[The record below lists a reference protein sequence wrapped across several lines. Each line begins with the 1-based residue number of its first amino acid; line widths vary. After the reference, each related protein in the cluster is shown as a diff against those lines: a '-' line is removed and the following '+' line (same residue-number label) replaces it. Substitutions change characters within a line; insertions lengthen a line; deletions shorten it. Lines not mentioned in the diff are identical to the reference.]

1 MGFLTS
7 FLPLPAQ
14 AGLKTAGAALK
25 KVPREVWY
33 GVVFIVCLFLADC
46 NGAHRE
52 KEKCKQA
59 NTKAVAAAQVAAAKQ
74 EVEAPKVVEEA
85 EKKVEPKVKRRVE
98 KINEAVKADST
109 VCDVPYSDSVQRE
122 IREAAAA
129 ADRM

>member
-1 MGFLTS
+1 MGLLTS

-14 AGLKTAGAALK
+14 AGLKIAGAALR

-33 GVVFIVCLFLADC
+33 GVVFIACLFLADC
-46 NGAHRE
+46 NGASRE
-52 KEKCKQA
+52 KERCKEA
-59 NTKAVAAAQVAAAKQ
+59 NTQAIASAQVAAAKQ
-74 EVEAPKVVEEA
+74 KAEAPKIVDKVEA
-85 EKKVEPKVKRRVE
+85 KVEPKVKRRVD
-98 KINEAVKADST
+98 KINEAVKLDTT

>member
-1 MGFLTS
+1 MSILS

-14 AGLKTAGAALK
+14 AGLRTAGSALK

-33 GVVFIVCLFLADC
+33 GVVFITCLFLADC

-52 KEKCKQA
+52 KAKCKQA
-59 NTKAVAAAQVAAAKQ
+59 NTRAIAAAQVAAVKQ
-74 EVEAPKVVEEA
+74 EAEAPKIVAEVEA
-85 EKKVEPKVKRRVE
+85 KVEPKVKRRVDR
-98 KINEAVKADST
+98 INEAVKVDTT
-109 VCDVPYSDSVQRE
+109 VCDVPYSDGVQRE